1 MATEMDHDAH
11 APPGTIVDDGGH
23 RTVRIVLADDHPVVR
38 SGVRML
44 VEHNAGATV
53 VAEAGTPEELFAVL
67 ARQPADIVL
76 TDFSMP
82 GGNAADG
89 LSMLG
94 RLQRRWPELPV
105 VVLTMA
111 GNANVLQSILDAG
124 VRGLLNKSD
133 ALAELT
139 LAINAVV
146 HRRSYVGAGIRR
158 LLEAAGTDATGARG
172 ALSRRETEVLRL
184 FSSGL
189 TVSEI
194 ARRLERSVKTVSRQK
209 MDAMAKLGLRSDLEV
224 YAYARE
230 NGLLS

>member
-1 MATEMDHDAH
+1 MPQRD
-11 APPGTIVDDGGH
+11 APPSAKAATDGGVP
-23 RTVRIVLADDHPVVR
+23 RTLRIILADDHPVVR

-44 VEHNAGATV
+44 LEHNAGAAV
-53 VAEAGTPEELFAVL
+53 VAEAGTPEELFAAL
-67 ARQPADIVL
+67 ARVPADLVL

-82 GGNAADG
+82 GGGAADG

-94 RLQRRWPELPV
+94 RLQRRWPEVPV
-105 VVLTMA
+105 IVLTMA
-111 GNANVLQSILDAG
+111 GNASVLQAILDTG

-133 ALAELT
+133 ALTELT
-139 LAINAVV
+139 LAVQAVS
-146 HRRSYVGAGIRR
+146 HRRLYLGAGIRR
-158 LLEAAGTDATGARG
+158 LLEAAGVEGDGPRG
-172 ALSRRETEVLRL
+172 TLSRRETEVLRL

-209 MDAMAKLGLRSDLEV
+209 MDAMAKLGLRSDLEL

-230 NGLLS
+230 HGLQS